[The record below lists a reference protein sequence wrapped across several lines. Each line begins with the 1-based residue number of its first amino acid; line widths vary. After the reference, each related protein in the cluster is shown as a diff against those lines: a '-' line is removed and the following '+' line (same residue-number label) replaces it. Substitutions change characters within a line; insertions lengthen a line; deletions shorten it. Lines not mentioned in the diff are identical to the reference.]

1 MADQLTIALRQLK
14 LTNGDELVCE
24 IMDYGDDDEHMMAV
38 RNPFRLVAMESPRE
52 NVRYYAFR
60 PFMLYQGDGN
70 HVQILNPGHVVSECT
85 PTRELIEQYTKA
97 VDEHNSNEETQ
108 VLKSLDETKKA
119 MNEYYDKVQKMAY
132 ESHMKNMKDYI
143 EISYD
148 SDHPNVITF
157 PGSDT
162 KH

>member
-38 RNPFRLVAMESPRE
+38 RNPFRLVAMESSRE

-85 PTRELIEQYTKA
+85 PTRELIEEYTKA

-108 VLKSLDETKKA
+108 ILKSLDETKKA

-132 ESHMKNMKDYI
+132 EKALESYDLEI
-143 EISYD
+143 EYD

>member
-1 MADQLTIALRQLK
+1 MAESLTIALRQLK

-85 PTRELIEQYTKA
+85 PTRELIEEYTKA

-108 VLKSLDETKKA
+108 ILKSLDETKKA
-119 MNEYYDKVQKMAY
+119 MNEYYDKIQKMALDKAI
-132 ESHMKNMKDYI
+132 EDYDI
-143 EISYD
+143 EIQYD